1 MGISALRE
9 GTTDIAMASRRMK
22 FDERMKLQAAGH
34 PPVEVTVAFDAL
46 AVVVN
51 PANPVSKLTREQ
63 LEAIFRGK
71 ITNWKEVGG
80 PDMRIV
86 VYSRRDELRHL

>member
-51 PANPVSKLTREQ
+51 PANRSRNLRANSSKQFSAARSRT
-63 LEAIFRGK
+63 GK
-71 ITNWKEVGG
+71 K
-80 PDMRIV
+80 
-86 VYSRRDELRHL
+86 